1 MTECTIN
8 LVSEEVKYPESCWKN
23 VEIPGT
29 IASSPDRRASSTAV
43 LHKLI
48 SVERGRESS
57 ELRADIED
65 CLKRLFHQKFNSAVK
80 VDWMLQEMLKR
91 QSVV

>member
-1 MTECTIN
+1 LTECTIN
-8 LVSEEVKYPESCWKN
+8 LASEEVKYPESCWKN

-29 IASSPDRRASSTAV
+29 IASSPDRRASPTAV
-43 LHKLI
+43 LHRLI

-65 CLKRLFHQKFNSAVK
+65 CLKLLFHQKFNSAVK